1 MSSLRTHRGIT
12 RLQGRFLV
20 VALIL
25 AVAIAALA
33 VPAVSA
39 QTDSN
44 DAVTVAA
51 VSVFSD
57 GHWYGYSPDDVI
69 QVAVRFTGE
78 ISVTGEPQISLDIG
92 DETKTASLNNTFS
105 TSLTFKYTV
114 EEGDVDDDGFSIPAN
129 SLSLN
134 GGTIQDSSGTDI
146 VLNHSEVTTSDEVGP
161 VPVQN
166 ENSPRVLFLTITS
179 EPGADGVYSDEYL
192 TVTVDFSKDIEAVH
206 GVWIVVD
213 VGGTEV
219 SGFSDVILGS
229 TVEFNVW
236 MSGSLA
242 DTDGVSI
249 HSNALRTNGGAIEG
263 EDGNPAYLEHNALP
277 DDPDHKV
284 GIQPEIESVSFN
296 SEPAGEYYKDG
307 DRIEVLVTF
316 NTYSLRVDHMDLPSV
331 ELTLDSGTA
340 DATFNRSSGD
350 LMYFT
355 YIVSHNDYD
364 DDGVEIAANAFSG
377 RVASNSGL
385 VATTTHEAVAADGE
399 QLVDAVPPTFSSAE
413 TNEDGDEVTLT
424 FSEDLAV
431 PSLLSSL
438 SSLFN
443 VSLDLF
449 FRAVLD
455 VVVDDDEFTEETGAT
470 LDGNTIVLSLGTAI
484 TEGQE
489 VEVNYNNNFAS
500 DSKGLFMDAAG
511 NTLALFSGSSV
522 TNNSTVEDAAVDTTN
537 LVLNKS
543 ELKFMEGSSGTVTI
557 KLSSAP
563 SDDVTVT
570 PSAYPTSNVTF
581 SAASFT
587 FTTTDWNTA
596 QTLTVSVASDDNSV
610 NGWHRVT
617 LAAAGGGYD
626 NESSGLRVLATDSD
640 ST

>member
-1 MSSLRTHRGIT
+1 MSSLRTIRGIT
-12 RLQGRFLV
+12 RLPAGFLV
-20 VALIL
+20 VALIA
-25 AVAIAALA
+25 AVAISALA
-33 VPAVSA
+33 VSAASA
-39 QTDSN
+39 QSDSN
-44 DAVTVAA
+44 DAVTVAE

-57 GHWYGYSPDDVI
+57 GKWYGYSPGDEI

-92 DETKTASLNNTFS
+92 GETKTASLNNTFS
-105 TSLTFKYTV
+105 TRLTFKYTV

-146 VLNHSEVTTSDEVGP
+146 SLSHSEVTTSDEVGP
-161 VPVQN
+161 VPVQG
-166 ENSPRVLFLTITS
+166 ENSARVLFLTITS
-179 EPGADGVYSDEYL
+179 DPGADDVYSDEYL
-192 TVTVDFSKDIEAVH
+192 TVTVDFSKDIKAVH
-206 GVWIVVD
+206 GVWLVVD

-219 SGFSDVILGS
+219 SGFSDVVLGS

-242 DTDGVSI
+242 DADGVSI
-249 HSNALRTNGGAIEG
+249 HTNSLRTNGGAVEG
-263 EDGNPAYLEHNALP
+263 VYGNPAYLEHNALP

-284 GIQPEIESVSFN
+284 GIQPEIQSVSFN

-331 ELTLDSGTA
+331 ELTMDSGTA
-340 DATFNRSSGD
+340 DAAFSRSHGD
-350 LMYFT
+350 LMYFS
-355 YIVSHNDYD
+355 YIISNNDYD
-364 DDGVEIAANAFSG
+364 DDGIEIAANAFSG

-385 VATTTHEAVAADGE
+385 VATTTHNAVAADGV
-399 QLVDAVPPTFSSAE
+399 QLVDAVRPTFSSTE

-424 FSEDLAV
+424 FSEDLMA

-438 SSLFN
+438 SSLFD
-443 VSLDLF
+443 VTLDLF

-470 LDGNTIVLSLGTAI
+470 LNGNTIVLNLGYSI
-484 TEGQE
+484 TKGQD
-489 VEVNYNNNFAS
+489 VEVTYNNNFAS
-500 DSKGLFMDAAG
+500 DSKGLFRDSAG
-511 NTLALFSGSSV
+511 NTLALFSDESV
-522 TNNSTVEDAAVDTTN
+522 TNNSTVEDAAADTTN
-537 LVLNKS
+537 LVLSKS

-563 SDDVTVT
+563 SSDVTVT

-581 SAASFT
+581 SPATFT

-596 QTLTVSVASDDNSV
+596 QTLTVNVAADDNSV

-617 LAAAGGGYD
+617 LAADGGGYD
-626 NESSGLRVLATDSD
+626 SESSGLRVLATE
-640 ST
+640 

>member
-1 MSSLRTHRGIT
+1 MSSMRKLRGIT
-12 RLQGRFLV
+12 RLPARFLV
-20 VALIL
+20 VALIA
-25 AVAIAALA
+25 AVAISALA
-33 VPAVSA
+33 VSAASA
-39 QTDSN
+39 QSDSN
-44 DAVTVAA
+44 DAVTVSE

-57 GHWYGYSPDDVI
+57 GKWYGYSPGDEI

-92 DETKTASLNNTFS
+92 GETETAALNNTFS

-146 VLNHSEVTTSDEVGP
+146 NLDHSEVTTTSEVGP

-166 ENSPRVLFLTITS
+166 EDSARVLFLTITS
-179 EPGADGVYSDEYL
+179 DPGADGVYSDEYL
-192 TVTVDFSKDIEAVH
+192 TVTVDFSEDIEAVH

-219 SGFSDVILGS
+219 TGFSDVVLGS
-229 TVEFNVW
+229 TVEFNAW

-249 HSNALRTNGGAIEG
+249 HTNSLRTNGGAVEG
-263 EDGNPAYLEHNALP
+263 VDGNPAYLEHNALP

-284 GIQPEIESVSFN
+284 GIQPEIQSVSFN

-316 NTYSLRVDHMDLPSV
+316 NTYSLRVDHTDLPSV

-340 DATFNRSSGD
+340 DAGFSRSHGG
-350 LMYFT
+350 LMYFS
-355 YIVSHNDYD
+355 YIISYNDYD

-377 RVASNSGL
+377 SVASNSGL
-385 VATTTHEAVAADGE
+385 VAATTHNAVAADGV

-413 TNEDGDEVTLT
+413 TNEDGNEVTLT
-424 FSEDLAV
+424 FSEDLMV

-438 SSLFN
+438 SSLFD
-443 VSLDLF
+443 VTLDLF

-470 LDGNTIVLSLGTAI
+470 LDGNTIVLSLGYSI
-484 TEGQE
+484 TEGQD
-489 VEVNYNNNFAS
+489 VEVTYNNNFAS
-500 DSKGLFMDAAG
+500 DSKGLFKDSAG
-511 NTLALFSGSSV
+511 NTLALFSEEPV
-522 TNNSTVEDAAVDTTN
+522 TNNSTVEDAAADTTN
-537 LVLNKS
+537 LVLGKS
-543 ELKFMEGSSGTVTI
+543 ELKFLEGSSGTVTI

-563 SDDVTVT
+563 SNDVTVT

-581 SAASFT
+581 SPATFT

-596 QTLTVSVASDDNSV
+596 QTLTVNVAADDNSV
-610 NGWHRVT
+610 NSWHRVT
-617 LAAAGGGYD
+617 LAADGGGYE
-626 NESSGLRVLATDSD
+626 NESSGLRVLATE
-640 ST
+640 

>member
-1 MSSLRTHRGIT
+1 MSSLRTFRGIT
-12 RLQGRFLV
+12 RLPDWFLD
-20 VALIL
+20 VALIV

-33 VPAVSA
+33 VTAASA
-39 QTDSN
+39 QSDGN
-44 DAVTVAA
+44 DAVTVEA

-57 GHWYGYSPDDVI
+57 GKWYGYSSGDEI

-92 DETKTASLNNTFS
+92 GETKTASLNNTFS

-114 EEGDVDDDGFSIPAN
+114 ATGDVDDDGFSIPAN

-134 GGTIQDSSGTDI
+134 GGTIQDSSGTNI
-146 VLNHSEVTTSDEVGP
+146 VLNHSEVTTTSEVGP
-161 VPVQN
+161 VPEQN

-192 TVTVDFSKDIEAVH
+192 TVTVDFSKDIKAVH

-219 SGFSDVILGS
+219 SGFSDVVLGS
-229 TVEFNVW
+229 IVEFKVW

-249 HSNALRTNGGAIEG
+249 HSNALRTNGGAVEG
-263 EDGNPAYLEHNALP
+263 VDGNPAYLEHNALP

-284 GIQPEIESVSFN
+284 GIQPEILSVSFN
-296 SEPAGEYYKDG
+296 SEPTSEYYKDG

-316 NTYSLRVDHMDLPSV
+316 NTYNLRVDHTDLPSV
-331 ELTLDSGTA
+331 ELTMDSGTA
-340 DATFNRSSGD
+340 DAAFSRSHGD
-350 LMYFT
+350 LMYLS
-355 YIVSHNDYD
+355 YIISHNDYD
-364 DDGVEIAANAFSG
+364 DDGIEIAANAFSG

-385 VATTTHEAVAADGE
+385 VATTTHNAVAADGV
-399 QLVDAVPPTFSSAE
+399 QLVDAVPPTFSNAE
-413 TNEDGDEVTLT
+413 TNEDGNEVTLT
-424 FSEDLAV
+424 FSEDLMV

-438 SSLFN
+438 SSLFD
-443 VSLDLF
+443 VTLDLF

-470 LDGNTIVLSLGTAI
+470 LDGNTIVLSLGYSI
-484 TEGQE
+484 TEGQD
-489 VEVNYNNNFAS
+489 VEVTYNNNFAS
-500 DSKGLFMDAAG
+500 DSKGLFRDEAG
-511 NTLALFSGSSV
+511 NTLALFSDESV
-522 TNNSTVEDAAVDTTN
+522 TNNSTVEDAASDTTN

-543 ELKFMEGSSGTVTI
+543 ELKFVEGSSGTVTI

-563 SDDVTVT
+563 TDDVTVT

-581 SAASFT
+581 SADTFT
-587 FTTTDWNTA
+587 FTTANWNTA
-596 QTLTVSVASDDNSV
+596 QTLTVNVASDDNSV

-617 LAAAGGGYD
+617 LTAAGGGYD

-640 ST
+640 PE